1 MVLCYNYNSIG
12 QGAYDYMRKEGDVMS
27 YFNIHAHTYYSNSLL
42 GFADVLCSPQELIGK
57 SYDLGLSGVAI
68 TEHEGISSH
77 IQAIKYYNNMEK
89 DRPFKLGL
97 GNEIYLMEREWDEAN
112 RENPNT
118 HPYYH
123 FILLALDTEGHHQLR
138 QLSTRAWKRS
148 WKQGRIYRRP
158 TYYSDL
164 EEIIKPNQGHVIAST
179 ACLGSRIDHLLLNNE
194 FDKAEDEVSR
204 LSEIFGKGNL
214 YLECQPPKDSECEQ
228 AQVNRLLW
236 RLHQVTG
243 VKLIPST
250 DVHYAKVQ
258 DAKFHKIFL
267 QSQDGEREVDDFY
280 ATTYIMSP
288 NELREHLQLTFAD
301 VQITQMFEWS
311 NEITDRIEGYDLFHN
326 PIIPQI
332 PKEKI
337 PAFTI
342 QHWYCKWYD
351 KYPNFAYY
359 SQPERIDHEQY
370 FFHQIELGLR
380 DKIEGQN
387 KDIETYIKR
396 LDEEFEQFRLIG
408 DQLGTSFP
416 CYFSSM
422 SKIIDLIW
430 EAGSLAMPGR
440 GSSAASLTNYL
451 LEVTQIDPVPLG
463 NYMPFWRFQNI
474 ERGAELPD

>member
-1 MVLCYNYNSIG
+1 
-12 QGAYDYMRKEGDVMS
+12 MS

-77 IQAIKYYNNMEK
+77 IQAIKYYNSMEK
-89 DRPFKLGL
+89 DHPFKLGL
-97 GNEIYLMEREWDEAN
+97 GNEIYLMEQEWDKAN
-112 RENPNT
+112 RENPNS

-148 WKQGRIYRRP
+148 WKQGRMYRRP

-164 EEIIKPNQGHVIAST
+164 EEIVKPNQGHVIAST
-179 ACLGSRIDHLLLNNE
+179 ACLGSRIDHLLLSNE
-194 FDKAEDEVSR
+194 FNKAEDEVSR
-204 LSEIFGKGNL
+204 LSEIFGKVNL
-214 YLECQPPKDSECEQ
+214 YLECQPPKNSECEQ

-288 NELREHLQLTFAD
+288 NELREHLRLSFAD
-301 VQITQMFEWS
+301 AQIAQMFEWS
-311 NEITDRIEGYDLFHN
+311 NEIVDRIRGYDLFHN

-342 QHWYCKWYD
+342 QHWYYKWYD

-380 DKIEGQN
+380 DKIERQS

-408 DQLGTSFP
+408 DQLGTSLP

-451 LEVTQIDPVPLG
+451 LEVTQIDPVEVGEDYL
-463 NYMPFWRFQNI
+463 PFWRFLSNRALYQ
-474 ERGAELPD
+474 E